1 MYLSIYSDLFDCFFC
16 FCYVLSS
23 IIHFNKLINVFNMH
37 DYFFVVKINYIRQGC
52 YITAETVLSQKKKI
66 IIRMLIQSVTKFLP
80 LVYSLSYYAF
90 LLQKIYKIIK
100 MFFTYCICSN
110 YVKSHNDVHS
120 IYLIKKTNFRT
131 IWNWIS
137 PKLFFFIKWALFKK
151 NANAILIRVLS
162 LYLKISTPV

>member
-1 MYLSIYSDLFDCFFC
+1 
-16 FCYVLSS
+16 
-23 IIHFNKLINVFNMH
+23 MH
-37 DYFFVVKINYIRQGC
+37 DYFFVVKINYIRQDC
-52 YITAETVLSQKKKI
+52 YITAETVLSQKKII

-120 IYLIKKTNFRT
+120 IYLIKKL
-131 IWNWIS
+131 IS
-137 PKLFFFIKWALFKK
+137 GQFGIGSVRNCSFSLNGRCSRKMQMQYWFESWAC
-151 NANAILIRVLS
+151 ILRYPHLS
-162 LYLKISTPV
+162 SAYDNIIV

>member
-1 MYLSIYSDLFDCFFC
+1 
-16 FCYVLSS
+16 
-23 IIHFNKLINVFNMH
+23 MH

-100 MFFTYCICSN
+100 MFFYILCLLKLRK
-110 YVKSHNDVHS
+110 KSQRRPF
-120 IYLIKKTNFRT
+120 Y
-131 IWNWIS
+131 IS
-137 PKLFFFIKWALFKK
+137 D
-151 NANAILIRVLS
+151 
-162 LYLKISTPV
+162 